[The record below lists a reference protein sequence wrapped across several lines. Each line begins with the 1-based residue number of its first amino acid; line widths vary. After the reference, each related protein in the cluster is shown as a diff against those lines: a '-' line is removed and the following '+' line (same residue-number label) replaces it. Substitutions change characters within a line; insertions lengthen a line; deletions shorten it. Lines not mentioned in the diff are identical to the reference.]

1 MASGIPF
8 GDQVENSSGTP
19 VSGAKVYFK
28 IKGTN
33 TNATTYTD
41 SALTVPAAN
50 PVEADAAG
58 WFNTYLDPNVNY
70 DVEIK
75 SANDAITYRSFSES
89 PSATGSQPVDA
100 TLTALAG
107 LGLENR
113 KITRGTGVD
122 TGELV
127 FSGALFGVQNVLDYG
142 SNATAFTSAAAAG
155 DVVIPPGSYTL
166 SAKVTGDFYPS
177 PFATFTTPANFA
189 ASAVR
194 GFLTDKDDDPS
205 IFRVPQRLLISKA
218 AQDFAGSSQATDGDT
233 WLQDAGAGFYHER
246 ASHIVAVS
254 DRGAIGVLGAS
265 RASDRYTINGAV
277 VWQAS
282 TAYSLNAI
290 VGYAGRLYTVTVAGT
305 TSTVAPTHTSG
316 SVVDGTATLT
326 WLDYTY
332 LVPIGASF
340 VGFSDVVDG
349 TGTWAGYFEGI
360 RGPDGST
367 VYAAEIA
374 VKNRGST
381 DVVNTPYS
389 VFPGGS
395 TIGFYFAGGG
405 DSALGAPTHPST
417 CAILIA
423 RNAETFNKGI
433 VIGATAIEG
442 TDGVTGTGVAIS
454 MAKGHVFE
462 WQASDGQAATI
473 FSSVSA
479 TANRVGLEF
488 TNDAIRHTFQ
498 GEIGMQVEGAAGTL
512 ANYLRVIA
520 NTTGQP
526 LRIETQGSD
535 TNITVQLAP
544 KGTGLIDI
552 RGSSG
557 NRVIGVG
564 VNTLGF
570 YNTTPVARPTI
581 TGSRGGNAAL
591 ASLLAELT
599 TMGLILNGT
608 TA

>member
-1 MASGIPF
+1 
-8 GDQVENSSGTP
+8 
-19 VSGAKVYFK
+19 
-28 IKGTN
+28 
-33 TNATTYTD
+33 
-41 SALTVPAAN
+41 
-50 PVEADAAG
+50 
-58 WFNTYLDPNVNY
+58 
-70 DVEIK
+70 
-75 SANDAITYRSFSES
+75 
-89 PSATGSQPVDA
+89 
-100 TLTALAG
+100 
-107 LGLENR
+107 
-113 KITRGTGVD
+113 
-122 TGELV
+122 V

>member
-19 VSGAKVYFK
+19 VSGAKIYFK

-50 PVEADAAG
+50 PVVADAAG
-58 WFNTYLDPNVNY
+58 WFNTYLSPTVNY